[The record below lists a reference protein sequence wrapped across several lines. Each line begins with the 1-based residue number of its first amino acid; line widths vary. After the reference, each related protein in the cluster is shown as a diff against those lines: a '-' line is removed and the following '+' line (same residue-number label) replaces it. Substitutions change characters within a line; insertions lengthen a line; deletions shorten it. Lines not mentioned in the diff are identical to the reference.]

1 MAKKKLDFV
10 DLVFF
15 GIGAIVGTGIF
26 VIPSLAASLADAASF
41 WVWLELGMLT
51 IFMALC
57 FAEFS
62 SVYPNAGGLHQ
73 FVKETFGSFTGFMSG
88 WIAWLISWFTIAS
101 LAVAF
106 SYYISYF
113 IPLGAVAIPLV
124 AIGVLV
130 LTTVINL
137 RGMHWGL
144 TTQYI
149 LTSVSILV
157 LWFFVTWGV
166 YWIDVSNYVPTTQ
179 ITMTSMFAAAVF
191 VIEPF
196 IGWETITFFASDA
209 KNPTR
214 DIPRAI
220 IYSSVFVTILY
231 SAVIFVTLGLLT
243 SGQLSNSL
251 SPLADAANVFFN
263 PWGGWIV
270 GIGAIAILLGCIN
283 SWIVSTG
290 RLPAS
295 LAHEGYFPK
304 FLGKIDEKTGVPTR
318 GLLSQLLFA
327 SVAVYFAG
335 FEALIYVLVS
345 LAMILYII
353 LFTAI
358 PFHRRLGKEIPFKL
372 PLNPLIPVISILV
385 SVFVLLNVE
394 RIYLM
399 IAMGLVLSGIFVYFA
414 SLKLIKR

>member
-1 MAKKKLDFV
+1 LAKKKLEFV

-26 VIPSLAASLADAASF
+26 VIPSLAASLADSASF

-62 SVYPNAGGLHQ
+62 SVYPRAGGLHQ
-73 FVKETFGSFTGFMSG
+73 FVNETFGRFAGFMSG
-88 WIAWLISWFTIAS
+88 WIAWLISWFTISS

-113 IPLGAVAIPLV
+113 IPLSDAMIPMV
-124 AIGVLV
+124 AIGILI
-130 LTTVINL
+130 LTTIINM

-149 LTSVSILV
+149 LTSASILV

-166 YWIDVSNYVPTTQ
+166 YWIDVSNYVPKTT
-179 ITMTSMFAAAVF
+179 ITITSMFAAAVF

-196 IGWETITFFASDA
+196 IGWETITFFASDSE
-209 KNPTR
+209 NPTR
-214 DIPRAI
+214 DVPRAI

-243 SGQLSNSL
+243 SGQLSESI
-251 SPLADAANVFFN
+251 SPLADAANVFLN

-270 GIGAIAILLGCIN
+270 GLGAVAILLGCIN

-295 LAHEGYFPK
+295 LAHEGYFPT
-304 FLGKIDEKTGVPTR
+304 FLGKINKKTGVPTR
-318 GLLSQLLFA
+318 GLLSQLFFA
-327 SVAVYFAG
+327 SIAVYFAG

-345 LAMILYII
+345 LAMMLYLI
-353 LFTAI
+353 LFIAI
-358 PFHRRLGKEIPFKL
+358 PFHRRLGKEIPFKI
-372 PLNPLIPVISILV
+372 PLNPLVPIISIIV
-385 SVFVLLNVE
+385 SLFVLVNVE
-394 RIYLM
+394 RLYLM
-399 IAMGLVLSGIFVYFA
+399 IALGLVLVGVFVYFT
-414 SLKLIKR
+414 SLKFIKR